1 MRLRLS
7 YPSAFHSVFIQR
19 AILRTRV
26 KICGITRAEDAIAA
40 VSHGAD
46 AIGLVFV
53 EASPRYVDIAKAKA
67 AISRLPPFITVVGL
81 FVDAEPAFI
90 EAVLREVR
98 LDMLQFH
105 GDETPE
111 ECQRYARPY
120 MKAIRVKSD
129 TNLLQYAL
137 DYQRACAL
145 LLDAHVEGVAG
156 GTGQRFD
163 WTLIPSDLPMPI
175 VLAGGLNAANVA
187 DAIKQVRPYAVD
199 VSGGVESQKGIKDAG
214 KIAAFMRGVTDAAL

>member
-1 MRLRLS
+1 M
-7 YPSAFHSVFIQR
+7 
-19 AILRTRV
+19 RTRV
-26 KICGITRAEDAIAA
+26 KICGITREEDALTA
-40 VSHGAD
+40 VRHGAD

-53 EASPRYVDIAKAKA
+53 EASPRHVSIAQAQA
-67 AISRLPPFITVVGL
+67 AIRSLPPFIAVVGL
-81 FVDAEPAFI
+81 FVDAEPSFI
-90 EAVLREVR
+90 EQVLKEVR

-120 MKAIRVKSD
+120 MKAIRVRPD

-137 DYQRACAL
+137 DYPRASAL

-163 WTLIPSDLPMPI
+163 WSLIPADLPRPI
-175 VLAGGLNAANVA
+175 VLAGGLNADNVA
-187 DAIKQVRPYAVD
+187 EAIKQVRPYAVD

>member
-1 MRLRLS
+1 M
-7 YPSAFHSVFIQR
+7 
-19 AILRTRV
+19 RTRV
-26 KICGITRAEDAIAA
+26 KICGITREEDALTA
-40 VSHGAD
+40 VRHGAD

-53 EASPRYVDIAKAKA
+53 EASPRHVSIAQAQA
-67 AISRLPPFITVVGL
+67 AILSLPPFIAVVGL
-81 FVDAEPAFI
+81 FVDAEPSFI
-90 EAVLREVR
+90 EQVLKEVR

-105 GDETPE
+105 GDESPE

-120 MKAIRVKSD
+120 MKAIRVRPD

-137 DYQRACAL
+137 DYPRASAL

-163 WTLIPSDLPMPI
+163 WSLIPAELPMPI
-175 VLAGGLNAANVA
+175 VLAGGLNADNVA
-187 DAIKQVRPYAVD
+187 EAIKQVRPYAVD